1 MKAIR
6 VHEVGGPEAL
16 RYEDI
21 PVPTPGP
28 GQAVVKLEAIGL
40 NYIDCYHRSGL
51 YKVALPFTPGV
62 EGAGTVSA
70 TAPDVTDIR
79 VGDRVAYPLFIG
91 AYAEY
96 AAVPADKLVK
106 LPKSLDARSGA
117 AAMLQ
122 GMTAHYLATSIYP
135 LKKGDTALVHAAAG
149 GVGLLLI
156 QVAKMRGAR
165 VFGTVSTKEKAAL
178 AKEAGADEVILYTE
192 QDFEAE
198 VMRLTNGKGVN
209 VVYDSVAKTT
219 FDKSLNCVGARGVL
233 ALFGQSSGPVPPL
246 DLSRLAKNAAFI
258 TRPSL
263 GQYTATRAELLQR
276 AGDLFDWIA
285 SGKVKLRIS
294 KTLSLKD
301 AAESHRLLE
310 GRKTTGK
317 VLLIP

>member
-51 YKVALPFTPGV
+51 YKVGLPFTPGV